1 VTEKLETYFLMLHL
15 SMVIH
20 GLKNHQQISQILC
33 SKLRYI
39 YIKVF
44 WPGTGKGEALIKRR
58 HRRSQGSENE

>member
-1 VTEKLETYFLMLHL
+1 
-15 SMVIH
+15 MVIH